1 MPITR
6 GKIGPKSLRARATLA
21 AFLALFG
28 LSLTGAASATPPL
41 SVQRYSLEEGL
52 SQQGVNAIAQDT
64 EGFMW
69 FGTEDGLNRFDG
81 YEFRQMRHDRGD
93 ATTLPNGW
101 IYSLVPSE
109 DGLWIG
115 TDGGGVVFRNAKTGK
130 LEAPAALRDAADLQ
144 RTRALARDSLGRLW
158 IGSHDAGVAIFDP
171 RSGELSRL
179 RHSVTEP
186 GSLSDNAVWAILL
199 LRNGEKLV
207 GTAAGLDRIPAT
219 SHTVSRVKLPAEL
232 VPPGQ
237 PLRVRGLAETS
248 DGMVWVGTDAG
259 LGRFDPRNE
268 QWRVYR
274 ADAASSTALPDNRV
288 QTLLLDSQGRLWVGM
303 VKGLAWFDP
312 GTESFSSYVRDPAEV
327 RSLPDNNVTSLFEDR
342 GGSLWIG
349 TKFGGLAK
357 WNPRTWSFGHTR
369 ALSEE
374 GFSDRN
380 VTSFAE
386 DKTGR
391 LWIGTFGGG
400 INLLDRATGRVTQ
413 VRHGAGAHGALSD
426 DRVMAMLESTDG
438 DLWVGTMGGGLNR
451 FDPQTLKAENFTSD
465 PAVPTTLAASGVMSL
480 LEVDREIW
488 VGTYGGGLSR
498 FDARTRRFTNL
509 RPGPEDGMHLSNG
522 RVTALVRDRTG
533 HVWIGTDGGGLNV
546 WDTNTRRLYY
556 YKRDAKQF
564 DSLSAD
570 SIFSLLVDDSG
581 GVWIGTRGGGIDR
594 VINPADAPR
603 NLRFSNISEAQ
614 GLPNNTIYG
623 LRADGLGNI
632 WASTNFGLARIDP
645 RRLQSPGSP
654 PNSSPGGAIQRFH
667 RLHGLQGEDFN
678 FGAHYRDRSGKLF
691 FGGAGGFNA
700 FYPEVLEFNER
711 PPRVVLTQYLKLN
724 EPGITGVP
732 EERIQ
737 KLSLSHKEDVI
748 TLGFAALDFADPR
761 ANRYEYKL
769 EGFDGDWVHSDG
781 RRSATYTN
789 LPGGHYVFRVRAS
802 NSDGVWSTQDLALPI
817 DVAPSPWRSPWAY
830 AAYALLALCML
841 LAVWY
846 AQQRR
851 IARAAQLRLELE
863 QQVSDRTYELAQRYR
878 ELEDANRRLEMA
890 SFTDTLTGLAN
901 RRYLMQN
908 FPRLLAEHKGTQGL
922 AIMIIDLDALKP
934 INDQHGHA
942 AGDELIIEVAR
953 TLRQAIR
960 PDDVLVRWGGDEFVV
975 VAHAQHV
982 EHACMLAERV
992 RERVAKMK
1000 CVLPRGAVVRTS
1012 CSIGLTCLPFVPG
1025 KPDAVSWE
1033 HAIKIADLA
1042 LYRAKRGRNAW
1053 RGWFGTDSVA
1063 NLQTAMNLSVIA
1075 AVESNVDGL
1084 IANGIIVEHSSTLGS
1099 DDTVNALRVLREA
1112 R

>member
-1 MPITR
+1 MGSR
-6 GKIGPKSLRARATLA
+6 VRATIASLG
-21 AFLALFG
+21 LLVG
-28 LSLTGAASATPPL
+28 LSLSGTTGATPPL
-41 SVQRYSLEEGL
+41 GVQRYSLEEGL
-52 SQQGVNAIAQDT
+52 SQQAVNAIAQDAD
-64 EGFMW
+64 GFMW

-81 YEFRQMRHDRGD
+81 YEFRQLRHDRGD
-93 ATTLPNGW
+93 QSTLPNGW
-101 IYSLVPSE
+101 ITALVSSE
-109 DGLWIG
+109 DGLWIA
-115 TDGGGVVFRNAKTGK
+115 TDGGGVVFRNASTGK
-130 LEAPAALRDAADLQ
+130 LETPTALRDATDLK
-144 RTRALARDSLGRLW
+144 RVRGLARDSLGRIW
-158 IGSHDAGVAIFDP
+158 MASHDAGVAIFDP
-171 RSGELSRL
+171 RSGELARL
-179 RHSVTEP
+179 RHSITEP
-186 GSLSDNAVWAILL
+186 GSLGDNSVFAILL
-199 LRNGEKLV
+199 LRNGEKLI
-207 GTAAGLDRIPAT
+207 GTASGLDRLPAT
-219 SHTVSRVKLPAEL
+219 SLNVSRVKFPPEL
-232 VPPGQ
+232 AAAG
-237 PLRVRGLAETS
+237 RVRSLVETS
-248 DGMVWVGTDAG
+248 DGMVWVGTDGG
-259 LGRFDPRNE
+259 LGRYDPRSDR
-268 QWRVYR
+268 WRVFR

-288 QTLLLDSQGRLWVGM
+288 QTLLIDSQGRLWIGM

-312 GTESFSSYVRDPAEV
+312 GTESFSSYLRDPAEV
-327 RSLPDNNVTSLFEDR
+327 RSLPDNNVYSLFEDR

-369 ALSEE
+369 ASSEE
-374 GFSDRN
+374 GFSDSN

-386 DKTGR
+386 DKLGR

-400 INLLDRATGRVTQ
+400 INLLDRTSGRVSP
-413 VRHGAGAHGALSD
+413 VRHGAGARGSLSD
-426 DRVMAMLESTDG
+426 DRVMALLEGSEG
-438 DLWVGTMGGGLNR
+438 DMWVGTMSGGLNH
-451 FDPQTLKAENFTSD
+451 FDPQTLKAEVFTND
-465 PAVPTTLAASGVMSL
+465 PAVPTTLVAPGVMSL
-480 LEVDREIW
+480 LEVDKQLW
-488 VGTYGGGLSR
+488 VGTYGGGISR
-498 FDARTRRFTNL
+498 FDARTRTFSNL
-509 RPGPEDGMHLSNG
+509 RPGPEDGLHLSAG
-522 RVTALVRDRTG
+522 RVTALARDRTG

-546 WDTNTRRLYY
+546 WDIRTRRLHY
-556 YKRDAKQF
+556 YKRDPKRL

-570 SIFSLLVDDSG
+570 AIYSLLIDDTG

-594 VINPADAPR
+594 VLNPADAPM
-603 NLRFSNISEAQ
+603 NLRFANFSEAQ
-614 GLPNNTIYG
+614 GMPNNTVYG

-632 WASTNFGLARIDP
+632 WASTNFGLARLDP
-645 RRLQSPGSP
+645 RTQ
-654 PNSSPGGAIQRFH
+654 AIQRFH
-667 RLHGLQGEDFN
+667 RLHGLQGEEFN
-678 FGAHYRDRSGKLF
+678 YGAHYRDRSGKLF
-691 FGGAGGFNA
+691 FGGAGGFNS
-700 FYPEVLEFNER
+700 FYPEMLEFNER
-711 PPRVVLTQYLKLN
+711 PPRVVLTQFLKLN
-724 EPGITGVP
+724 TPGVTDLP
-732 EERIQ
+732 EERIR

-769 EGFDGDWVHSDG
+769 EGFDEDWVRADE
-781 RRSATYTN
+781 RRAATYTN

-830 AAYALLALCML
+830 AAYALVAALML

-851 IARAAQLRLELE
+851 IRRAAAVSQMLE
-863 QQVSDRTYELAQRYR
+863 QQVNDRTFELDKRNR
-878 ELEDANRRLEMA
+878 ELEDANRRLEMT

-960 PDDVLVRWGGDEFVV
+960 PDDILVRWGGDEFVV

-982 EHACMLAERV
+982 EHACMLAERI

-1000 CVLPRGAVVRTS
+1000 CVLPKGAVVRTS

-1053 RGWFGTDSVA
+1053 RGWFGTESVA

-1075 AVESNVDGL
+1075 TVEANVDGL
-1084 IANGIIVEHSSTLGS
+1084 IANGIIIEHSSTLGS